1 MEGTTPEAA
10 LGRQQHGPQ
19 RRRAAPPC
27 ELTVESTDGDP
38 EWKAAWA
45 ELEAA
50 SFDQAWATA
59 TNDTGTEWEYRLMT
73 DMHPYHRLEDR
84 LDKAMA
90 AWFAC
95 AAACAD
101 FWLIRTLHSD
111 LPVQLVRLWQL
122 LRAVTQ
128 ATRAVTQATQ
138 APGKLRSVSSL
149 LCDRLWR
156 GMVNMEGAL
165 PPLPRRL
172 VPYWWRPHLA
182 WRLLCDESDADPES
196 DELRKYN
203 ELKALV
209 GGVDSGDEDYEDYED
224 EVGSADED
232 NDDEKHESV
241 RAALRVVS
249 DELFDAKEDMP
260 EQTYLRLSGALKR
273 AHEQR

>member
-1 MEGTTPEAA
+1 MDRSDGEGGADQGAEQAAQQVAPTNEQAAA

-38 EWKAAWA
+38 EWKAVWA

-122 LRAVTQ
+122 LRGHPSETGGHPSDTGSRQAAERVVLAVRP
-128 ATRAVTQATQ
+128 AVAWHGEHGRRAAPFTPEAGPILVEA
-138 APGKLRSVSSL
+138 APG
-149 LCDRLWR
+149 
-156 GMVNMEGAL
+156 ME
-165 PPLPRRL
+165 
-172 VPYWWRPHLA
+172 
-182 WRLLCDESDADPES
+182 
-196 DELRKYN
+196 
-203 ELKALV
+203 
-209 GGVDSGDEDYEDYED
+209 
-224 EVGSADED
+224 
-232 NDDEKHESV
+232 
-241 RAALRVVS
+241 AALRR
-249 DELFDAKEDMP
+249 E
-260 EQTYLRLSGALKR
+260 RSGP
-273 AHEQR
+273 